1 MFTCAY
7 WPFLYHF
14 FEQCL
19 FKSFAFGLFFF
30 LLSSYEF
37 IYILDTG
44 QYVIQCVICK
54 YFLPFYELSCHFLDN
69 VLCSTEVFNFDE
81 VHLFF
86 FPLVTC
92 AFSIASKEP
101 LLNPKPW
108 RLTPLFSSKHG
119 VSVIVLVHT
128 YKSMIH
134 VELIFVSC
142 VTCGTNSIPLHV
154 YILLSWLP
162 FVEEAVSPVKVDFW
176 TPNSIW
182 LICVSVLDNSVTL
195 LWLL

>member
-86 FPLVTC
+86 FLWSLVLSVLHLRNHC
-92 AFSIASKEP
+92 LIQSREDLLLCF
-101 LLNPKPW
+101 LLNM
-108 RLTPLFSSKHG
+108 
-119 VSVIVLVHT
+119 VLV
-128 YKSMIH
+128 
-134 VELIFVSC
+134 L
-142 VTCGTNSIPLHV
+142 
-154 YILLSWLP
+154 
-162 FVEEAVSPVKVDFW
+162 
-176 TPNSIW
+176 
-182 LICVSVLDNSVTL
+182 
-195 LWLL
+195 